1 MCGNQHRSRAQKV
14 YERNAR
20 LYDIAESPMEF
31 AAFNRWRKLLFSHVS
46 SERFLEIGVGTG
58 KNIHYY
64 PGESRPVAIDFS
76 GNMLA
81 RAKRTAAQAGRNVD
95 LELMDVEHLAFPDQS
110 FDTVVATFVF
120 CSVPD
125 PIRGLREVR
134 RVCKPTGRV
143 ILLEHVRPSGPLLGR
158 IFDLLNP
165 LAVRLSGANIN
176 RRTVENAREAELHV
190 TMEQNLFSDIVKL
203 IIAQP

>member
-1 MCGNQHRSRAQKV
+1 
-14 YERNAR
+14 
-20 LYDIAESPMEF
+20 
-31 AAFNRWRKLLFSHVS
+31 
-46 SERFLEIGVGTG
+46 
-58 KNIHYY
+58 
-64 PGESRPVAIDFS
+64 
-76 GNMLA
+76 
-81 RAKRTAAQAGRNVD
+81 
-95 LELMDVEHLAFPDQS
+95 MDVEHLAFPDQS